1 MLFDKEFEF
10 KGKHATYCRFLK
22 NEIELFKTFREVYT
36 VSAIIGFL
44 NATKSEK
51 DVAPKDGEKVQPASI
66 LPSELA
72 QKRPALTYIYRL
84 IMLLDVQDGYTIK
97 DYQNRTFRDDV
108 NIEENPQ
115 NMVQNMDLFNSYVLG
130 GLEILYDTFKECKTK
145 KETINTL
152 NEFLTDFYEDNGLI

>member
-22 NEIELFKTFREVYT
+22 DEIKLFKTFREVYT

-44 NATKSEK
+44 NSTKSHI
-51 DVAPKDGEKVQPASI
+51 DDEKVQPASI

-84 IMLLDVQDGYTIK
+84 IMLLDEVDGFDIKNYQD
-97 DYQNRTFRDDV
+97 RTFRDDADVEEHPEKVKV
-108 NIEENPQ
+108 NME
-115 NMVQNMDLFNSYVLG
+115 LFNAYAMG
-130 GLEILYDTFKECKTK
+130 GLEILYDKFKDCREKI
-145 KETINTL
+145 EVVNTL
-152 NEFLTDFYEDNGLI
+152 YDFLDDFYNDNGLV

>member
-22 NEIELFKTFREVYT
+22 DEIKLFKTFREVYT

-44 NATKSEK
+44 NTSKSKK
-51 DVAPKDGEKVQPASI
+51 DDEKVQPASV

-84 IMLLDVQDGYTIK
+84 MMLLDNADGYSIK
-97 DYQNRTFRDDV
+97 DYQDRTFRDDADADAHP
-108 NIEENPQ
+108 EKLAA
-115 NMVQNMDLFNSYVLG
+115 NMETFNAYALG
-130 GLEILYDTFKECKTK
+130 GIEILYDVFKDCKTK
-145 KETINTL
+145 KDTVNTL
-152 NEFLTDFYEDNGLI
+152 NDYLLDFYADNGLLDY